1 MSWLISLT
9 MVAGFANKNVTDV
22 VDKWVKF
29 TMPRCQLKYIYFL
42 NLYWSTVDLQCSISF
57 CSTAK

>member
-1 MSWLISLT
+1 MSWPISLT

-29 TMPRCQLKYIYFL
+29 TMPRCQLKYIYFF
-42 NLYWSTVDLQCSISF
+42 N
-57 CSTAK
+57 